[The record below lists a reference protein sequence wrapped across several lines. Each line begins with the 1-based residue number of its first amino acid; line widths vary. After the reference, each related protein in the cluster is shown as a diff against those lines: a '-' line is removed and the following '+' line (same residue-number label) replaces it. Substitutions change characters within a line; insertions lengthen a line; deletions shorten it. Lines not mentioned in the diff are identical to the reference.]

1 MHHSLFKSPEH
12 CLTPVQAKR
21 DSFSD
26 SGAEGSG
33 TNTPTRGRT
42 MTEGLLR
49 FVQDGSVVRPLAE
62 AQKRQSTVE
71 QPAHPGPPAAGA
83 PPSGRFSA
91 LSNPGSGLSGPAG
104 REASVIQPV
113 PGQYAG
119 AGVIQTRFGV
129 PEFGVQRPYL
139 PLAPSPFHPAPPH
152 YMSYPVPLPPGYAP
166 GKSLGSA
173 PPYGAPPVYPQHP
186 APAPYMYQYQGSNQM
201 TWPGPGHLGGPLPST
216 FPPTSH
222 YEPPSSSFQPV
233 GAEHPGTGER
243 TVGSLRQPIMS
254 STAQPSYPAFSA
266 MQGCIPV
273 MMPHAMMPQHHY
285 TSSFPLALPTTP
297 SSPPVGFAAPGEHP
311 GALAA
316 PKPVEGTHH
325 QQEAHQ
331 PHHHQEPGLHQ
342 YHPQEVSHHPQ
353 HLQEAVHHPLHL
365 QDVAQHPQHLHEAQ
379 QPPAFRQ
386 VEGLARQVEGL
397 ALAPPEDAAHQFH
410 NASFDSSIQ

>member
-1 MHHSLFKSPEH
+1 M
-12 CLTPVQAKR
+12 V
-21 DSFSD
+21 
-26 SGAEGSG
+26 
-33 TNTPTRGRT
+33 
-42 MTEGLLR
+42 
-49 FVQDGSVVRPLAE
+49 
-62 AQKRQSTVE
+62 
-71 QPAHPGPPAAGA
+71 PGP
-83 PPSGRFSA
+83 PPSGRFSV
-91 LSNPGSGLSGPAG
+91 LSNPSSALSGPAGRESAPLG

-129 PEFGVQRPYL
+129 PEYGVQRPYL

-152 YMSYPVPLPPGYAP
+152 YMSYPVPLPPGYAT
-166 GKSLGSA
+166 GKTLGSA

-186 APAPYMYQYQGSNQM
+186 APAPYMYPYQGSNQM
-201 TWPGPGHLGGPLPST
+201 TWPGPGHLGAPLSST
-216 FPPTSH
+216 FPPSSH

-273 MMPHAMMPQHHY
+273 MMMPQHQY

-297 SSPPVGFAAPGEHP
+297 SSPPVGFAAPGELP
-311 GALAA
+311 GAPLAG
-316 PKPVEGTHH
+316 PKPVEGGHHQLEAAHPHHH

-342 YHPQEVSHHPQ
+342 YHPQEVPHHHQHLQEAVHQPHHLQEAVHQPQHLQDVGQHPQ
-353 HLQEAVHHPLHL
+353 HLQEA
-365 QDVAQHPQHLHEAQ
+365 QHPA
-379 QPPAFRQ
+379 AFRQ
-386 VEGLARQVEGL
+386 VEGLAL
-397 ALAPPEDAAHQFH
+397 PPEDAAQQFH
-410 NASFDSSIQ
+410 NASFDSSVQ